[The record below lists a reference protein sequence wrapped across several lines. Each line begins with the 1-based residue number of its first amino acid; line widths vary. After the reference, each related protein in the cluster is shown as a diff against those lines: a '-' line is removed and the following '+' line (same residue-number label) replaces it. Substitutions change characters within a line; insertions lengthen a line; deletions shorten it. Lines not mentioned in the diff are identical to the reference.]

1 MFIQGGMKSYCNVS
15 YENTI
20 SKRKPMNLLIYKMIF
35 SLCVF
40 LVLILLNTG
49 KAYAI
54 SGTVSAPS
62 TTRNGSIQVKVTL
75 NGSASNCAVAVWS
88 QRNGQD
94 DLKWYWNYSAASS
107 YTFNINLAN
116 HDSVNNAFEAHVYVN
131 NQSQMIG
138 SSHIVWIPSNFSISS
153 SVPAY
158 TRDGKITV
166 TVTSNYAVAD
176 GCTFPTWRHNNDQKD
191 LVWYNDTSQKTNYSY
206 TINLANH
213 GVNGQIFWCD
223 VYAFVTAYKVSSNY
237 IIWDGTGPTITAS
250 NINYGSNLSIKL
262 KDSAAGVRYFGV
274 TKTNSAPSGGTG
286 SSDVTTGST
295 LNYWYRMANSN
306 TYNYQSN
313 GNFNSITVNEKTVT
327 FTGLEAGT
335 YYVWAQDAAGNST
348 SKAVTVNKAASTN
361 PTLTSVSKTYDGSA
375 LSITVSGGSRWNS
388 IL

>member
-1 MFIQGGMKSYCNVS
+1 MFIQGGTESYCNVS
-15 YENTI
+15 YESTI

-40 LVLILLNTG
+40 LVLILLNAG

-54 SGTVSAPS
+54 SGTVTVPG
-62 TTRNGSIQVKVTL
+62 TTKSSSIQVKVTL
-75 NGSASNCAVAVWS
+75 NGSASNCSVAVWS
-88 QRNGQD
+88 HENGQD
-94 DLKWYWNYSAASS
+94 DIKWYWNYSAASS

-116 HDSVNNAFEAHVYVN
+116 HDSVGKYFACHVYVN
-131 NQSQMIG
+131 NNATLIG
-138 SSHIVWIPSNFSISS
+138 YGDVFWIPSNFSASFSS
-153 SVPAY
+153 SPSTY
-158 TRDGKITV
+158 TNDGKATLTV
-166 TVTSNYAVAD
+166 KTSHAPNGGVSIAVWNTRGD
-176 GCTFPTWRHNNDQKD
+176 LTWLKNGNATTSYSFSID
-191 LVWYNDTSQKTNYSY
+191 L
-206 TINLANH
+206 
-213 GVNGQIFWCD
+213 
-223 VYAFVTAYKVSSNY
+223 SNY
-237 IIWDGTGPTITAS
+237 ISEGNIFHCHAYAYGTSYYLSKLDIIWDNTGPVITAN

-306 TYNYQSN
+306 TYNYKDSEI
-313 GNFNSITVNEKTVT
+313 NSITVNEKTVT

-335 YYVWAQDAAGNST
+335 YYIWAKDAAGNST
-348 SKAVTVNKAASTN
+348 SKSVTVNKVASTN